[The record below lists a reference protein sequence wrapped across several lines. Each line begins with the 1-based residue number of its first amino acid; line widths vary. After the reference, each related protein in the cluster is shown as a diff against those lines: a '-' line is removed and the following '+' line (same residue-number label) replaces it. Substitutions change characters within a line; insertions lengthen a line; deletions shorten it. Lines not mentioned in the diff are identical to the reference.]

1 MDYEVRVV
9 VMRFYFISSEK
20 QKVRREGEVDVEQGR
35 GLRWLG
41 DIQPEVAG
49 ADVGD

>member
-1 MDYEVRVV
+1 
-9 VMRFYFISSEK
+9 
-20 QKVRREGEVDVEQGR
+20 VRREGEVDVEKGR
-35 GLRWLG
+35 GLRWLD